1 MKKFTT
7 LSFVAAAILGASISA
22 SAADIQGYFRVQS
35 ALANDYADG
44 MYVEVRGP
52 FTTAP
57 DCEYTNALTNAG
69 TVMRLRA
76 VEEKPMGGATRYK
89 IGNLSSQGIEV
100 FGAPAADYMEKVT
113 EIATSIKADDYETA
127 AYQLQRQARELG
139 YIATGRAVIQALF
152 EVVASRLDSEV
163 AKLPQEAKDRLG
175 ITADQEDLAVFAQRF
190 NQEVSANI
198 DLHAYLEPVGEN
210 QYRLYFNWIDCT
222 EVSKF
227 YLANEKNKKSFEI
240 GFECMRQYMSGK
252 DGLGSGEAI
261 DAKEAALWKEWGLD
275 LSKKYSD
282 CFNPETNVY
291 TLSYEKIFADHEVL
305 YNWIKMYVARFFDPE
320 QAPDASVA
328 GINFKDF
335 ATEMQKHEIM
345 RGFLAYIP
353 TIMEGQKLY
362 LTNGR
367 FSDGTNEFSTF
378 GTVSD
383 NASRFGLLGS
393 EQAIAASNAAIWNV
407 IPVDENTDNYFAIDI
422 AAHKINKPGET
433 DSHYAAIYFDFP
445 VEAIEGT
452 DVSFL
457 TLDASYA
464 LSTSSLEK
472 LGEVE
477 YIDLDNATATKVARL
492 TPMLAVSSDETVESN
507 KVRIPYEAQAGDY
520 DPAVS
525 APGGFIV
532 SDEEVSVQHSPA
544 MRAAS
549 SDANTYGVLLRTSAT
564 ARHLSGL
571 YDINFDEN
579 NSKVYNLTS
588 REASAPV
595 TGVSMST
602 PWFQETATIPANHA
616 FLIAAK
622 DKRLNSISLG
632 TPSDELLTPSGI
644 TDIEAEGMKADT
656 IYDLNGRR
664 VAHPVSGGIYIL
676 NGKKIL
682 VK

>member
-1 MKKFTT
+1 M
-7 LSFVAAAILGASISA
+7 
-22 SAADIQGYFRVQS
+22 
-35 ALANDYADG
+35 
-44 MYVEVRGP
+44 
-52 FTTAP
+52 
-57 DCEYTNALTNAG
+57 
-69 TVMRLRA
+69 
-76 VEEKPMGGATRYK
+76 
-89 IGNLSSQGIEV
+89 
-100 FGAPAADYMEKVT
+100 
-113 EIATSIKADDYETA
+113 
-127 AYQLQRQARELG
+127 
-139 YIATGRAVIQALF
+139 
-152 EVVASRLDSEV
+152 
-163 AKLPQEAKDRLG
+163 
-175 ITADQEDLAVFAQRF
+175 
-190 NQEVSANI
+190 
-198 DLHAYLEPVGEN
+198 
-210 QYRLYFNWIDCT
+210 
-222 EVSKF
+222 
-227 YLANEKNKKSFEI
+227 
-240 GFECMRQYMSGK
+240 
-252 DGLGSGEAI
+252 
-261 DAKEAALWKEWGLD
+261 
-275 LSKKYSD
+275 
-282 CFNPETNVY
+282 
-291 TLSYEKIFADHEVL
+291 L

-393 EQAIAASNAAIWNV
+393 EQAIAAGNAAIWNV

-525 APGGFIV
+525 TPGGFIV
-532 SDEEVSVQHSPA
+532 SDEEVAVQHSPA

-656 IYDLNGRR
+656 IYDLNGCR